1 MNKYE
6 ERAEHDRKASM
17 RFSMMMW
24 TAVGALVVVVIMILG
39 LSGSASPQFWSRA
52 GIGLAILLL
61 AFRQVARRMKSK
73 KPRAA
78 IPDPRSKLNLQ

>member
-6 ERAEHDRKASM
+6 ERAERDRKASM

-24 TAVGALVVVVIMILG
+24 TAGVALIVVVVMILG
-39 LSGSASPQFWSRA
+39 LSTSAPPHFWSRA

-61 AFRQVARRMKSK
+61 VVRLVMRRMKGKRPKASM
-73 KPRAA
+73 
-78 IPDPRSKLNLQ
+78 PDPRSRLNLQ

>member
-6 ERAEHDRKASM
+6 ERAERDRKASM

-24 TAVGALVVVVIMILG
+24 TAGAALIVVVVMILG

-52 GIGLAILLL
+52 GIVLAILLL
-61 AFRQVARRMKSK
+61 VFRQIARRLKGK

-78 IPDPRSKLNLQ
+78 TPDPRSKLNLQ

>member
-6 ERAEHDRKASM
+6 ERAERDRKASM

-24 TAVGALVVVVIMILG
+24 TAGAALIVVIVMILG

-61 AFRQVARRMKSK
+61 LFRQVARRMKSG

-78 IPDPRSKLNLQ
+78 MPDPRSKLNLQ

>member
-6 ERAEHDRKASM
+6 ARAERDRKATI

-24 TAVGALVVVVIMILG
+24 SAGAALIVVVVLILG
-39 LSGSASPQFWSRA
+39 LSTSPPPQFWSKA

-61 AFRQVARRMKSK
+61 VFRQVARRMKSRS
-73 KPRAA
+73 PRAA
-78 IPDPRSKLNLQ
+78 QPDPRSKLNL

>member
-6 ERAEHDRKASM
+6 ERAERERKASM

-24 TAVGALVVVVIMILG
+24 TACAALIVVVVMILG

-52 GIGLAILLL
+52 GICLAILLL
-61 AFRQVARRMKSK
+61 VFRQIARRLKAK
-73 KPRAA
+73 KPKAA
-78 IPDPRSKLNLQ
+78 MPDPRSRLNLQ

>member
-6 ERAEHDRKASM
+6 ERAERDHKASM

-24 TAVGALVVVVIMILG
+24 TAGAALIVVVVIILG
-39 LSGSASPQFWSRA
+39 LSGSASPHYWSRA

-61 AFRQVARRMKSK
+61 VFRQISRRMKGKRPKASM
-73 KPRAA
+73 
-78 IPDPRSKLNLQ
+78 PDPRSKLNLQ

>member
-6 ERAEHDRKASM
+6 ERAERDRQASM

-24 TAVGALVVVVIMILG
+24 TAGAALVVVVLLILG

-52 GIGLAILLL
+52 GIGLAILMLVM
-61 AFRQVARRMKSK
+61 RQVARRMKAR
-73 KPRAA
+73 KPRSAL
-78 IPDPRSKLNLQ
+78 PDPRSKLNLQ

>member
-6 ERAEHDRKASM
+6 ERAERDRKASM

-24 TAVGALVVVVIMILG
+24 TAGAALVVVVVMILG
-39 LSGSASPQFWSRA
+39 LSSSASPQFWSRA
-52 GIGLAILLL
+52 GIALAILLL
-61 AFRQVARRMKSK
+61 VFRQIARRMKDR

-78 IPDPRSKLNLQ
+78 MPDPRSKLNLQ

>member
-6 ERAEHDRKASM
+6 ERAERDRKASM

-24 TAVGALVVVVIMILG
+24 TAGAALIVVVVLILG

-52 GIGLAILLL
+52 GIGLAILMLV
-61 AFRQVARRMKSK
+61 FRQVARRMKAK
-73 KPRAA
+73 RPRSAM
-78 IPDPRSKLNLQ
+78 PDPRSKLNLQ

>member
-6 ERAEHDRKASM
+6 ERAERDRKASL

-24 TAVGALVVVVIMILG
+24 TAGAALIVVVVMILG

-52 GIGLAILLL
+52 GIALAILLL
-61 AFRQVARRMKSK
+61 VFRQVARRMKGR
-73 KPRAA
+73 KPRSAA
-78 IPDPRSKLNLQ
+78 PDPRSKLNLQ